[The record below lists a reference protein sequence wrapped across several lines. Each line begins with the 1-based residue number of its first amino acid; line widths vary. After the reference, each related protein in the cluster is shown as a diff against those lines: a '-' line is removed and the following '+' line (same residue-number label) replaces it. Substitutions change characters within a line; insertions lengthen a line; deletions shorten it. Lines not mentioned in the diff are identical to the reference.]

1 VAIPGDGYQD
11 IARLSD
17 CEPGIPGVQSCDGN
31 DPALKGEARFRA
43 RF

>member
-1 VAIPGDGYQD
+1 VA
-11 IARLSD
+11 
-17 CEPGIPGVQSCDGN
+17 GVQSCAGN